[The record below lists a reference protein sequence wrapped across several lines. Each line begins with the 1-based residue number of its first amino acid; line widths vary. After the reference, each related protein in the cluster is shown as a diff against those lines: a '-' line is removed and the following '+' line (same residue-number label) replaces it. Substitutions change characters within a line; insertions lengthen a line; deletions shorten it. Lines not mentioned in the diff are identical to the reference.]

1 MKAQSSYSQS
11 VDSLPLKE
19 LNNEFLKGIKA
30 RERVVTL
37 KELRRLDS
45 IQLATYTDSIVPNYE
60 RVISKSKE
68 EVTKLYT
75 KVELQE
81 AEMKV
86 YRYGFIA
93 MSVLAILGLLF

>member
-1 MKAQSSYSQS
+1 
-11 VDSLPLKE
+11 
-19 LNNEFLKGIKA
+19 
-30 RERVVTL
+30 
-37 KELRRLDS
+37 
-45 IQLATYTDSIVPNYE
+45 
-60 RVISKSKE
+60 VISKSKE